1 MCVSVCV
8 CVCACVCRGVT
19 SKKEEFASLVSY
31 KQTFS
36 DKGFLIQESKEAITK
51 VL

>member
-1 MCVSVCV
+1 MCV
-8 CVCACVCRGVT
+8 CVHVCVEV
-19 SKKEEFASLVSY
+19 SLLKKEEFASLVSY